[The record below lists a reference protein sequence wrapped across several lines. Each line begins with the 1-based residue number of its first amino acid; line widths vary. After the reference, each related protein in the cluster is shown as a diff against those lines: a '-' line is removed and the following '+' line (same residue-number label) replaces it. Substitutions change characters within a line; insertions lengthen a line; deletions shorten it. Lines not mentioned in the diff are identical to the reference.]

1 MAVKQLTHNISNV
14 TNVTAIRV
22 REAFNAAMSQAQ
34 IECYDTTYDIGDSI
48 SFNMGF
54 DTDSGKIFTGYVSDI
69 RREIPD
75 PKVTITCEDELYK
88 ASEYFLASD
97 NPEEPFS
104 RNNIK
109 TEDLVEDILNEA
121 SITNYTSNVPL
132 EVIWGTKGTVEF
144 NLVTAWQAAKN
155 IADALAWHIYA
166 DRNGQVHL
174 VERHPYVEAG
184 DSADFTWTTATN
196 NLISLG
202 YGKSVAN
209 LRNRVVVYGL
219 DNLSRT
225 ASAVSPYLPAGFYKT
240 AVLAT
245 PIIDTGSLAN
255 KVANYNLEL
264 LNRLTE
270 TLQVRV
276 EGDYEITPRLFADIT
291 ESFTGVS
298 GLWFIYAV
306 EHTIDQAGYVCNVT
320 LTR

>member
-1 MAVKQLTHNISNV
+1 MTVKVFTHNISNV
-14 TNVTAIRV
+14 TDVTAIRI
-22 REAFNAAMSQAQ
+22 RESYNAATSQAQ
-34 IECYDTTYDIGDSI
+34 IECYDTTLELGDSI
-48 SFNMGF
+48 GFSMGF
-54 DTDSGKIFTGYVSDI
+54 SGDSGKIFQGYVSDI
-69 RREIPD
+69 VQEIPD

-97 NPEEPFS
+97 DPENPFS
-104 RNNIK
+104 RNNIL

-132 EVIWGTKGTVEF
+132 SVTWGTRGTVEF

-155 IADALAWHIYA
+155 IADALAWNIYA

-174 VERHPYVEAG
+174 VERHPYVEGG
-184 DSADFTWTTATN
+184 DSADFTWTVAAN
-196 NLISLG
+196 DLLSLS
-202 YGKSVAN
+202 YAKSVAN

-225 ASAVSPYLPAGFYKT
+225 ASTSSPYLPAGFYKS

-245 PIIDTGSLAN
+245 PIIDTGSLAQR
-255 KVANYNLEL
+255 VADYNLEL

-270 TLQVRV
+270 TLQVQV
-276 EGDYEITPRLFADIT
+276 EGDYSITPRLFADIT
-291 ESFTGVS
+291 ESFTGTT

-306 EHTIDQAGYVCNVT
+306 EHVMDQSGYICNVT